1 MSATFGMKNI
11 KVRAFGSSTT
21 VPNNAIAKLM
31 YYLDCVAAVIDY
43 EDRTLTDYQNYDELS
58 GEQLVAVYH
67 LAKLLNPSIFINAG
81 IFIVD
86 QKLLFD
92 KINQFYEI
100 NDETICAHVNS
111 EIMIGGK
118 VVKVTKLMACNDT
131 WLSNNYYK
139 PINEIDRLVLEIE
152 RNRKYLS
159 QILTTQSS
167 QSSFEEKPIIVAP
180 TEFKDDPI
188 SMTCPFCLKVI
199 TTKTESKF
207 NCVAC
212 FCCLIFTLFYCCVQ
226 LCLGRNACCCDIKH
240 KCPNCGKILGYYKS
254 C

>member
-1 MSATFGMKNI
+1 MSATLGMKNI
-11 KVRAFGSSTT
+11 TVRAFGTSTT

-31 YYLDCVAAVIDY
+31 YYLDCVACVIDY

-58 GEQLVAVYH
+58 GEQLVAVYQI
-67 LAKLLNPSIFINAG
+67 AKLLNPSIFINAG

-92 KINQFYEI
+92 KTNQFYEI
-100 NDETICAHVNS
+100 TDETIGAHVNS

-118 VVKVTKLMACNDT
+118 FVKVLKLMACNDT

-152 RNRKYLS
+152 RNRNRNYLS

-167 QSSFEEKPIIVAP
+167 LEEKPIIVAP
-180 TEFKDDPI
+180 IEFKDDPV
-188 SMTCPFCLKVI
+188 SMTCPFCRKVI
-199 TTKTESKF
+199 TTKTELKF
-207 NCVAC
+207 NFVAC
-212 FCCLIFTLFYCCVQ
+212 FCCLIFNLLYCCVQ
-226 LCLGRNACCCDIKH
+226 ICLGKNACCCDIKH
-240 KCPNCGKILGYYKS
+240 KCPECGRILGNYKS

>member
-1 MSATFGMKNI
+1 MSATLGMKNI
-11 KVRAFGSSTT
+11 TVRAFGTSTT

-58 GEQLVAVYH
+58 GEQLLAVYQF
-67 LAKLLNPSIFINAG
+67 AKLLNPSIFINAG

-118 VVKVTKLMACNDT
+118 VVKVLKLMACNDT

-139 PINEIDRLVLEIE
+139 PINEIDRLILEIE
-152 RNRKYLS
+152 RYRNRKYLN

-167 QSSFEEKPIIVAP
+167 FEEKPVIVAP
-180 TEFKDDPI
+180 KEFKDDPI

-199 TTKTESKF
+199 TTRTESKF
-207 NCVAC
+207 NFVAC
-212 FCCLIFTLFYCCVQ
+212 FCCLIFNLLYCCVQ
-226 LCLGRNACCCDIKH
+226 ICLGKNACCCDIKH